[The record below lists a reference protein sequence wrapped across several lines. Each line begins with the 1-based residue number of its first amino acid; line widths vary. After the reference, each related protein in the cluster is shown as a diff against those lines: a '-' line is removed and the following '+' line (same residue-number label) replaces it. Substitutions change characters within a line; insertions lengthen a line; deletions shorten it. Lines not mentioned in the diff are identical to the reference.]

1 MPRGD
6 FALWRM
12 TLPERERNNVL
23 DALLRDDIKI
33 DDMVDRK
40 WPCLPQ
46 ITYQKPPI
54 IWQYNLYI
62 SFNQNYGTFSAIN
75 PLSFV

>member
-12 TLPERERNNVL
+12 TLPEKERNNVF
-23 DALLRDDIKI
+23 DALLHDDIKI

-46 ITYQKPPI
+46 IAY
-54 IWQYNLYI
+54 
-62 SFNQNYGTFSAIN
+62 
-75 PLSFV
+75 

>member
-6 FALWRM
+6 FSLWRM
-12 TLPERERNNVL
+12 TLPERERDNVF

-46 ITYQKPPI
+46 IAY
-54 IWQYNLYI
+54 
-62 SFNQNYGTFSAIN
+62 
-75 PLSFV
+75 

>member
-12 TLPERERNNVL
+12 TLPERERDNVF

-33 DDMVDRK
+33 DDMEDQK
-40 WPCLPQ
+40 WPYLPQ
-46 ITYQKPPI
+46 ITYQKPHKKI
-54 IWQYNLYI
+54 VKQLE
-62 SFNQNYGTFSAIN
+62 FQ
-75 PLSFV
+75 